1 MFTITIIWA
10 NAVHHKTYGLLQKKQ
25 FEEDIKFYSNKKEYR
40 QSWLSDEKNVVFE
53 CDKFI

>member
-25 FEEDIKFYSNKKEYR
+25 FEETVKYYLNKGYKK
-40 QSWLSDEKNVVFE
+40 SWLSDEKNIVFQSE
-53 CDKFI
+53 KNII